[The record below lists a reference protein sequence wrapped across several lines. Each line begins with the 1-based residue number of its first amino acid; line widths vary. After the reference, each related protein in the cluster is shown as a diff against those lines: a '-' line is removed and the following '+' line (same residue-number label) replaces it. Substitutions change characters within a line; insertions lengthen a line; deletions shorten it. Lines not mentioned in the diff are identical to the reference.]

1 MDLYIE
7 MLIVV
12 YYDTVITSSVM
23 TDDIV
28 LLFNDKSMDKHY
40 DRKVTNVGYKNAIII
55 SIPKMRTEFNKFHL
69 SIVVVENL

>member
-28 LLFNDKSMDKHY
+28 LLFNDNSMDKLY
-40 DRKVTNVGYKNAIII
+40 DREATNAGYKNAI
-55 SIPKMRTEFNKFHL
+55 
-69 SIVVVENL
+69 